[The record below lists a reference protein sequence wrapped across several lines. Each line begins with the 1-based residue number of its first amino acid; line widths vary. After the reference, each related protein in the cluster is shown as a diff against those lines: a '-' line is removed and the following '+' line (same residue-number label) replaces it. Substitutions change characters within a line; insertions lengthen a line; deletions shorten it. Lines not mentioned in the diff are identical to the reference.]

1 MTKNFILNYLQ
12 KLAKF
17 NQKIIGLI
25 VYIRLKINE
34 KLNSLI
40 AKIKRRQ
47 NG

>member
-1 MTKNFILNYLQ
+1 MTKNFILNYSQ

>member
-1 MTKNFILNYLQ
+1 MIKNFISNYSQ

-25 VYIRLKINE
+25 VYIKLKITE

>member
-1 MTKNFILNYLQ
+1 MIKNFILNYSQ

-17 NQKIIGLI
+17 NQKIIGFI

>member
-1 MTKNFILNYLQ
+1 MIKNFISNYSH

-25 VYIRLKINE
+25 VYIKLKINE

>member
-1 MTKNFILNYLQ
+1 MIKNFILNYSQ

-25 VYIRLKINE
+25 VYIKLKINE

>member
-1 MTKNFILNYLQ
+1 MIKNFILNYSQ

-17 NQKIIGLI
+17 NQKIVGLI
-25 VYIRLKINE
+25 VYIKIKFDI

>member
-1 MTKNFILNYLQ
+1 MIKNFILNYSQ

-25 VYIRLKINE
+25 VYIIIKINE

-40 AKIKRRQ
+40 TRIKRRQ

>member
-1 MTKNFILNYLQ
+1 MIKNFILNYSQ

-25 VYIRLKINE
+25 VYIKLKIIE